1 MMKKKIIKIEMIQ
14 SHITIECGEETML
27 KTVYKYKILFD
38 DQTFREV
45 STLLCGGDLLKEGD
59 EVFVYDNAGIYR
71 GALLLEELKRM
82 AFCKKVVFAV
92 IVILL
97 FGAIML
103 TVLY

>member
-14 SHITIECGEETML
+14 SHITIECGEGTML
-27 KTVYKYKILFD
+27 ETVYKYKILFD
-38 DQTFREV
+38 DQTSREV

-71 GALLLEELKRM
+71 VALLLEELKKM

-97 FGAIML
+97 FGAIIL

>member
-14 SHITIECGEETML
+14 SHITIECGEGTML
-27 KTVYKYKILFD
+27 ETVYKYKILFD
-38 DQTFREV
+38 DQTSREV

-82 AFCKKVVFAV
+82 TFCKKVVLAV

>member
-14 SHITIECGEETML
+14 SYITIERGEGTML
-27 KTVYKYKILFD
+27 ETVYKYKILFD
-38 DQTFREV
+38 DQTSREV

-71 GALLLEELKRM
+71 RALSLEELKRM
-82 AFCKKVVFAV
+82 AFCEKVVFAV
-92 IVILL
+92 IIILL